1 MPAVKAYRSRVL
13 GDDAVLRTLER
24 VGRQPRTFGNLTEAG
39 FPPGQLDEARQN
51 FIQAAETP
59 VDRHAARRMSQG
71 FFDDEELLTVFCR
84 YYGCTDWRLEG
95 SPLFFAKLDY
105 EKLYH
110 ALTSPFEFEASLL
123 DQGHGQERWA
133 HLFLRLPFDLAMT
146 NAKATLWDD
155 VRRREQYWHR
165 QVNYRDLRAANL
177 FQYLNRHVQVSGFVR
192 DVFSFNWEREFR
204 GRLDAAMRAFQEAL
218 ERALRRWQEERNQGR
233 RESQFRY
240 GDFGDAAAQPLP
252 SVREALLRLE
262 LELESVTLEDVR
274 RAFRKL
280 SKSAHPDQG
289 GSDESFRLLANCRE
303 VAEAWIRAR
312 LED

>member
-1 MPAVKAYRSRVL
+1 MPAVSAYRSRVF
-13 GDDAVLRTLER
+13 GDDAVLRVLER

-39 FPPGQLDEARQN
+39 FPPAQLEEARQN

-59 VDRHAARRMSQG
+59 VERHAARRMGQG

-95 SPLFFAKLDY
+95 SPLFFARLDY

-123 DQGHGQERWA
+123 DRGHGQERWA

-165 QVNYRDLRAANL
+165 QVRYRDLRAANL
-177 FQYLNRHVQVSGFVR
+177 FQYLNRHVQVSDFSR
-192 DVFSFNWEREFR
+192 DVFFFNWEREFR
-204 GRLDAAMRAFQEAL
+204 WRLDAAMRAFQEAL

-240 GDFGDAAAQPLP
+240 GDFGDAAAQLLP
-252 SVREALLRLE
+252 SVREAMLRLE
-262 LELESVTLEDVR
+262 VELEAATLDDVR

-303 VAEAWIRAR
+303 VAEAWIRSR
-312 LED
+312 LEI

>member
-1 MPAVKAYRSRVL
+1 MPALNAYRSRVL
-13 GDDAVLRTLER
+13 GDDAVLRALER
-24 VGRQPRTFGNLTEAG
+24 VGREARTFGNLVGAG

-59 VDRHAARRMSQG
+59 VDRHAGRRMGQG

-110 ALTSPFEFEASLL
+110 ALTSPFDFEASLL

-146 NAKATLWDD
+146 KAKATLWDD

-165 QVNYRDLRAANL
+165 QASYRNLRASKL
-177 FQYLNRHVQVSGFVR
+177 FHYLGQHVQVSGFSR
-192 DVFSFNWEREFR
+192 DVFFFNWEREFR
-204 GRLDAAMRAFQEAL
+204 RRLDAAMQTFQEAL
-218 ERALRRWQEERNQGR
+218 ERALRRWQEERNQER
-233 RESQFRY
+233 RKSQFRY
-240 GDFGDAAAQPLP
+240 GHFADGPMQPLL
-252 SVREALLRLE
+252 SVREAMLRLE
-262 LELESVTLEDVR
+262 VELESATLDDVR
-274 RAFRKL
+274 RAFRRL
-280 SKSAHPDQG
+280 SKAAHPDQG
-289 GSDESFRLLANCRE
+289 GSDESFRLLATCRE
-303 VAEAWIRAR
+303 VAEAWIRNR
-312 LED
+312 LAS